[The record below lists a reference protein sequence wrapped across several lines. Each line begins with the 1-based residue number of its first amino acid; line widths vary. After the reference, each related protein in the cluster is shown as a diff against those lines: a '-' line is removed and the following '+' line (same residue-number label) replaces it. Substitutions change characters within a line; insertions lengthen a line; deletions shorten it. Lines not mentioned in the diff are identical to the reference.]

1 MAIHRARIFNQGVVE
16 VSADK
21 AWAYL
26 TDWAGSK
33 RQRRAGGMGELTLA
47 QIVLEGGEDEIPR
60 TRVME
65 FGAFG
70 VVRETLLRQ
79 DDAAMHLYYNIEG
92 VGPHGIRNYLATTDV
107 DALSEHRCQITITAR
122 FDLESADELVKAK
135 GLIDFAHNQAVIGSM
150 RAYFAAK
157 R

>member
-1 MAIHRARIFNQGVVE
+1 MTFHRVRIFNQGVVE
-16 VSADK
+16 VSADR

-33 RQRRAGGMGELTLA
+33 RQRRAGGMGDLTLA
-47 QIVLEGGEDEIPR
+47 QITLEGAEDAIPR
-60 TRVME
+60 TRIMQ

-70 VVRETLLRQ
+70 IVREKLLHQ

-92 VGPHGIRNYLATTDV
+92 TGPHGIRNYLATTDV
-107 DALSEHRCQITITAR
+107 DAMCEHRCQISITAR
-122 FDLESADELVKAK
+122 FDLAESDDLVKAK

-150 RAYFAAK
+150 RAYFNG
-157 R
+157 